1 MTSKEAEQMF
11 TIQVWFQRSWKWG
24 IRQYNTL
31 DEANARV
38 QELAKVGIKS
48 RVKLTAELYA

>member
-1 MTSKEAEQMF
+1 MF